1 MTYNISAFTH
11 KGTGIY
17 ESNEDRVLIN
27 GWLLDDGEYTL
38 KNVDSLTCFV
48 ADGVGGKQGGSH
60 AAEFVLTKIKNIEPD
75 RFNGFVEILKSIN
88 LELIDSTSNI
98 PSLKG
103 CACTLSGII
112 STPELTDFYHI
123 GDTELWLLRDDM
135 FMKITKDEVLNED
148 NWRSPITNYFGGDE
162 NNLEI
167 DTDWVKPDILPKDL
181 YMMCSDG
188 LFKSL
193 NVKLIKPIL
202 ASDKTLEEKILKLKE
217 NTLSLGS
224 DDNVSVVLIEVTE
237 ANE

>member
-1 MTYNISAFTH
+1 MKYNISAFTH

-27 GWLLDDGEYTL
+27 GLLPDAGEYTL
-38 KNVDSLTCFV
+38 QNTDTLICFV
-48 ADGVGGKQGGSH
+48 ADGVGGTKGGSH
-60 AAEFVLTKIKNIEPD
+60 AAEFVLTKIKDIEPG
-75 RFNGFVEILKSIN
+75 RFNELVEILKSVN
-88 LELIDSTSNI
+88 LELIDSTTNI

-112 STPELTDFYHI
+112 STPECTDFYHI
-123 GDTELWLLRDDM
+123 GDTEIWLLRDDM

-167 DTDWVKPDILPKDL
+167 DTDWIKPDILPNDL
-181 YMMCSDG
+181 FMICSDG

-193 NVKLIKPIL
+193 NIKLIKPIL
-202 ASDKTLEEKILKLKE
+202 TSDKTVEEKILKLKE

-224 DDNVSVVLIEVTE
+224 DDNVSVVLIEVIE
-237 ANE
+237 VNE